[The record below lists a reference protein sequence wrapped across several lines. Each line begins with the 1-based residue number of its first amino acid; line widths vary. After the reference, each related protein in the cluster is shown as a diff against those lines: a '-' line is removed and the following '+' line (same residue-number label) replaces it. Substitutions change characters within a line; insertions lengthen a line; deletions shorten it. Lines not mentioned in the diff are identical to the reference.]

1 MEKIRL
7 GIIGMGN
14 MGSGHLQN
22 ILDGCCPSITVTAFA
37 DTNPEKLNRAAK
49 KLPSAACFPDT
60 VSMLESGLVDA
71 VLIAVPHYDHPTC
84 ALECFQRGIHVITE
98 KPAGVYLRQVR
109 EMNEAARKSGVVFAI
124 MFNQRTNPL
133 FLRAKEIVQGGLLG
147 APKLLILIVTN
158 WYRTQSYYD
167 SGDWRATWGGEGGG
181 VLLNQAPH
189 NLDLWQWIF
198 GIPQRIRAFCSF
210 GKYHNIDVEDDVPI
224 YGEYANGATA
234 VFVSTTGEAPGT
246 NRLEISGDL
255 GKLVLEDGKLK
266 WWKLKA
272 PEREFCFSQK
282 EGFYEAPFTYEEY
295 SAPTP
300 DGHPIV
306 LENFAQSILN
316 GAELIAK
323 GEEGIRSLSISNAAY
338 LSTWTNDWVELP
350 GDEALFEKYLGES
363 CAKESRKKK

>member
-1 MEKIRL
+1 MKKIRL

-14 MGSGHLQN
+14 MGNGHLQN

-37 DTNPEKLNRAAK
+37 DTNPEKLQQAAK
-49 KLPSAACFPDT
+49 KLPSATCFPDT
-60 VSMLESGLVDA
+60 VSMLESGLTDA
-71 VLIAVPHYDHPTC
+71 VLIATPHYDHPTC

-109 EMNEAARKSGVVFAI
+109 EMNEAARRSGVVFAI

-133 FLRAKEIVQGGLLG
+133 FLRAKEIVQSGLLG
-147 APKLLILIVTN
+147 APKRFVWIVTN

-198 GIPQRIRAFCSF
+198 GMPKRIRAFCSF
-210 GKYHNIDVEDDVPI
+210 GKYHNIDVEDDVTI
-224 YGEYANGATA
+224 YGEYDNGATA
-234 VFVSTTGEAPGT
+234 VFISTTGEAPGT

-255 GKLVLEDGKLK
+255 GKLVLENGTLR
-266 WWKLKA
+266 WWKLET
-272 PEREFCFSQK
+272 PEREFCFSRP
-282 EGFYEAPFTYEEY
+282 EGFYEAPTTCEEY
-295 SAPTP
+295 SVPEP

-306 LENFAQSILN
+306 LENFADSILN
-316 GAELIAK
+316 GAELIAR

-338 LSTWTNDWVELP
+338 LSSWTDDWVELP
-350 GDEALFEKYLGES
+350 GDEALFEKYLGEL